1 MEYTNIHADIFL
13 HHLSIGIEKLYPGR
27 LRAFNQFRPARL
39 SRPDT
44 VPLTKT

>member
-1 MEYTNIHADIFL
+1 MEYMNIHADIFL
-13 HHLSIGIEKLYPGR
+13 HHLSIDTEKFYQGR